1 MSQFFCTILSARP
14 STGEWSFLPMWMNNS
29 SEHVWKSANDTR
41 SHFLRL
47 AQTKIMCIFS
57 FNQCHSTARKEL
69 CRSSKASRPEKSS
82 APVPR
87 SRSNCGADSS
97 GRLDIS
103 SQQSGSMVMKRVSS
117 STFKIKVQNTNNCT
131 RNNSSYSDTS
141 QLAAA

>member
-1 MSQFFCTILSARP
+1 MSQYFCTISSARP
-14 STGEWSFLPMWMNNS
+14 STGEWSFLPRWMNSS

-47 AQTKIMCIFS
+47 GQTKIMCIS
-57 FNQCHSTARKEL
+57 WFNQCHSTARKEL

-82 APVPR
+82 ALVQR
-87 SRSNCGADSS
+87 SRNNSGADSS

-103 SQQSGSMVMKRVSS
+103 SQQLGSTAMKRASS